1 VKGLFLDEFLSF
13 LEEKH
18 SWRLAEDVSSA
29 VGGAV
34 FLWTSDYPSEMLER
48 LIATSAALSG
58 ERREQLARQYGRH
71 LFRLLERRFPELVL
85 VPRDGFSFLVQ
96 LPARL
101 ALKLGVWLEDGR
113 VPGVAVLR
121 EGDKALVRIALA
133 SASIKHVAEGFLK
146 AMCEQFGDIVLARL
160 DQDKEGGA
168 VFTLLRQ
175 EGKAARAQRLVPL
188 RAPVPL

>member
-1 VKGLFLDEFLSF
+1 MKGLFLDEFLSF
-13 LEEKH
+13 LEEAH

-29 VGGAV
+29 LGGAV
-34 FLWTSDYPSEMLER
+34 FLWTSDYPPEMLER
-48 LIATSAALSG
+48 LVATAAALSG

-113 VPGVAVLR
+113 VPGIAILR
-121 EGDKALVRIALA
+121 EGEKAMVRLTL
-133 SASIKHVAEGFLK
+133 SGDSIGHVAEGFLK
-146 AMCEQFGDIVLARL
+146 AMCEHFGDTVLARME
-160 DQDKEGGA
+160 QDAEGGT

-175 EGKAARAQRLVPL
+175 KGAAARTRRIVPL

>member
-1 VKGLFLDEFLSF
+1 MKGLFLDEFLSF

-18 SWRLAEDVSSA
+18 SWRLAEDVSAA

-34 FLWTSDYPSEMLER
+34 FLWTSDYPSDMLER
-48 LIATSAALSG
+48 LIATAAALSG

-113 VPGVAVLR
+113 VPGVVVVR
-121 EGDKALVRIALA
+121 EGDKALVRVAL
-133 SASIKHVAEGFLK
+133 SSSSIGHVAEGFLK
-146 AMCEQFGDIVLARL
+146 AMCEQFGDVVLARM
-160 DQDKEGGA
+160 DRDKEGGT

-175 EGKAARAQRLVPL
+175 EGAVARARHIVPL
-188 RAPVPL
+188 RALVPL

>member
-1 VKGLFLDEFLSF
+1 MKGLFLDEFLSF
-13 LEEKH
+13 LEEHH
-18 SWRLAEDVSSA
+18 SWRLAEDVSAA

-34 FLWTSDYPSEMLER
+34 FLWTSDYPPDMLER
-48 LIATSAALSG
+48 LIATAAALSG

-85 VPRDGFSFLVQ
+85 VPRDGFAFLVQ

-121 EGDKALVRIALA
+121 EGEKAFVRLTLSGSCIG
-133 SASIKHVAEGFLK
+133 HVAEGFLK
-146 AMCEQFGDIVLARL
+146 AMCEHFGDVVLARM
-160 DQDKEGGA
+160 DQDKEGGT

-175 EGKAARAQRLVPL
+175 EGEGARSHRLVPL